1 MMMQNLEAQASSRS
15 RWIIVG
21 VTAILAIGIGIDLY
35 GLPLLPSRDRPT
47 VDCQGKPTSEGRLT
61 EQQVAQF
68 LAIPEGVPKQQL
80 RAVVP
85 EPTCRLP
92 DIQVRAGAIA
102 QREAY
107 QLGFEEQVWLV
118 VLYEGDRYTGYR
130 FAP

>member
-1 MMMQNLEAQASSRS
+1 MVMQKPEMPASLRS
-15 RWIIVG
+15 RPLIVG
-21 VTAILAIGIGIDLY
+21 VTVMLAIGIGMDLY
-35 GLPLLPSRDRPT
+35 GLPSLPSRDRLT
-47 VDCQGKPTSEGRLT
+47 VDCQGKPTPDVRLT

-68 LAIPEGVPKQQL
+68 LAIPEGTPKPQVS
-80 RAVVP
+80 AVVA

-107 QLGFEEQVWLV
+107 QLGFQEQVWLV

-130 FAP
+130 FAQ